1 MTVVDKPLKSS
12 LKYSTSWDYREAGR
26 NALSANRKRVRFKD
40 IGGQLESVCVYPHS
54 DGDSEV
60 SSDDDDYDDI
70 SLRMLRAS
78 IATASAPAVPLEVAD
93 IISRIPSPH
102 TPLTRDTKVRLESIS
117 FVSGRLEQGQPLL
130 LRGIVRV
137 RNVAYEK
144 LVSVPY
150 TLDGW
155 TTASEVRAHYVDAT
169 ARGAP
174 AAWRY
179 GTWDR
184 FAFTISLALRA
195 PPCTL
200 LLAVRFAVADVG
212 EWWDNNGGEDFRIV
226 LGPASAGRGTGG
238 AGYCNSMPRLPGL
251 ASGSGPSSGAGLAL
265 PRSSSVRDR
274 SFVNA
279 AAAEFPR

>member
-40 IGGQLESVCVYPHS
+40 IGGQLESVCVYSATGRPSAIFSPHS

-251 ASGSGPSSGAGLAL
+251 ASGSGPSSSPGWL
-265 PRSSSVRDR
+265 
-274 SFVNA
+274 
-279 AAAEFPR
+279 